1 MTEPPFAGATNPT
14 LNIAFPRVS
23 VGFAGV
29 EGVVAGTAVP
39 EALDAALLPTAFVA
53 NTVQVYVLPFVRV
66 VTMIA
71 DVAPEFDP
79 EAPPSLDVQ
88 LAV

>member
-1 MTEPPFAGATNPT
+1 
-14 LNIAFPRVS
+14 
-23 VGFAGV
+23 
-29 EGVVAGTAVP
+29 VAGTAEP
-39 EALDAALLPTAFVA
+39 EALDATLLPTAFVA
-53 NTVQVYVLPFVRV
+53 KTVQVYVLPFVSA
-66 VTMIA
+66 VTMTA